1 VTQLS
6 IKHVFRVITFLIFF
20 ALAGC
25 GDNPGSQNSQTLNL
39 KFVTGPQGGSW
50 YPLGGSIKALVE
62 QRHPDIKFQVLPGA
76 GIANVKAIESGKAQI
91 GLANSVSTVDG
102 LEGRAPFTEKA
113 HNICNIA
120 TLYPQYFQVI
130 TLPEANI
137 KTPRD
142 LSGKALTGQQKGNTA
157 EAITGHLLSAYDIT
171 LDDLSRVSYG
181 SYTDSVTLMK
191 DGNADFYTLGTT
203 IPAGSVMDLASA
215 RQIEILEIPDDG
227 IEKMQTYNPGYR
239 KGIIPKG
246 TYPNQSKDIQTIVFA
261 THLAARC
268 DLAEETVYDVLDSI
282 FAGLGELESITVAFK
297 GLTKEKMAA
306 DISVPMHPGARRWY
320 DEHQ

>member
-1 VTQLS
+1 MTQLS
-6 IKHVFRVITFLIFF
+6 IKHVFRAITFLIFF
-20 ALAGC
+20 AIAGC
-25 GDNPGSQNSQTLNL
+25 GDNPGNQNSQTLNL

-62 QRHPDIKFQVLPGA
+62 QRHPGIKFQVLPGA

-113 HNICNIA
+113 QNICNIA
-120 TLYPQYFQVI
+120 TLYPQYFQII

-137 KTPRD
+137 RTPRD
-142 LSGKALTGQQKGNTA
+142 LSGKALTGQQKGNTG
-157 EAITGHLLSAYDIT
+157 EAITGHLLAAYEIT

-215 RQIEILEIPDDG
+215 RRIELLEIPDDG

-239 KGIIPKG
+239 KGTIPKG

-268 DLAEETVYDVLDSI
+268 DLAEDAVYNVLDSI

-320 DEHQ
+320 DEH

>member
-1 VTQLS
+1 
-6 IKHVFRVITFLIFF
+6 
-20 ALAGC
+20 
-25 GDNPGSQNSQTLNL
+25 
-39 KFVTGPQGGSW
+39 
-50 YPLGGSIKALVE
+50 
-62 QRHPDIKFQVLPGA
+62 
-76 GIANVKAIESGKAQI
+76 
-91 GLANSVSTVDG
+91 

-113 HNICNIA
+113 QNICNIA
-120 TLYPQYFQVI
+120 TLYPQYFQII

-137 KTPRD
+137 RTPHD
-142 LSGKALTGQQKGNTA
+142 LRGKALTGQQKGNTG
-157 EAITGHLLSAYDIT
+157 EAITGHLLAAYEIP

-215 RQIEILEIPDDG
+215 RRIELLEIPDDG

-239 KGIIPKG
+239 KGTIPKG

-268 DLAEETVYDVLDSI
+268 DLAEDTVYDVLDSI
-282 FAGLGELESITVAFK
+282 FAGLSELESITVAFK

>member
-1 VTQLS
+1 MTQLS
-6 IKHVFRVITFLIFF
+6 IKHVFRAITFLIFF
-20 ALAGC
+20 AIAGC
-25 GDNPGSQNSQTLNL
+25 GDNPGNQNSQTLNL

-62 QRHPDIKFQVLPGA
+62 QRHPGIKFQVLPGA

-102 LEGRAPFTEKA
+102 LEGRSPFTEKA
-113 HNICNIA
+113 QNICNIA
-120 TLYPQYFQVI
+120 TLYPQYFQII

-137 KTPRD
+137 RTPHD
-142 LSGKALTGQQKGNTA
+142 LRGKALTGQQKGNTG
-157 EAITGHLLSAYDIT
+157 EAITGHLLAAYEIT

-215 RQIEILEIPDDG
+215 RRIELLEIPDDG

-239 KGIIPKG
+239 KGTIPKG

-268 DLAEETVYDVLDSI
+268 DLTEDTVYDVLDSI

-320 DEHQ
+320 DEH